1 MLEAICV
8 SHLLI
13 AVVFVGIILVI
24 SLIIK
29 PAPLIVPM
37 LPADESKY
45 DLMQVDSKGNI
56 TVVQLKEPVHGKCN
70 EQEALA
76 CHQESPCV

>member
-1 MLEAICV
+1 MLEAICI
-8 SHLLI
+8 SHLLM
-13 AVVFVGIILVI
+13 AALFVGAILMI

-29 PAPLIVPM
+29 PAPIVVPL

-56 TVVQLKEPVHGKCN
+56 IIVHIKEPVHGKCN
-70 EQEALA
+70 EEALA
-76 CHQESPCV
+76 CHQESPCI